1 MTMTILIVTVLV
13 AGQPATSYQTQHVS
27 KQSCEQAR
35 EQVLKKYARQQ
46 PQARVTAMCKEG

>member
-13 AGQPATSYQTQHVS
+13 AGQPASNYQTQFSS

-46 PQARVTAMCKEG
+46 PQARVTASCKQG